1 VWDRLVGRGFTPS
14 DFSVRTVAPSEVAAC
29 AVAADVGLS
38 FIAPTPSKQASSP
51 TKIAEYLACGL
62 PVVATAGTGDL
73 DTQLTGAGVGVL
85 VHRLDEAGYRQ
96 AADELRRLL
105 RQPGL
110 AGRCR
115 AAAESL
121 FDLET
126 VGAAR
131 YVRLYGRLLA
141 TSSSGPR

>member
-1 VWDRLVGRGFTPS
+1 VTDRLVERGFAPS
-14 DFSVRTVAPSEVAAC
+14 DFSVRTVLPSEVAAY

-38 FIAPTPSKQASSP
+38 FIAPTSSKQASSP
-51 TKIAEYLACGL
+51 TKIAEYLACGV
-62 PVVATAGTGDL
+62 PVVATVGTGDL

-85 VHRLDEAGYRQ
+85 VPRLDEVGYRQ
-96 AADELRRLL
+96 AADELRDLL

-115 AAAESL
+115 AAAETL

-126 VGAAR
+126 VGAVR
-131 YVRLYGRLLA
+131 YVRLYDRLLE
-141 TSSSGPR
+141 TSSGRSM